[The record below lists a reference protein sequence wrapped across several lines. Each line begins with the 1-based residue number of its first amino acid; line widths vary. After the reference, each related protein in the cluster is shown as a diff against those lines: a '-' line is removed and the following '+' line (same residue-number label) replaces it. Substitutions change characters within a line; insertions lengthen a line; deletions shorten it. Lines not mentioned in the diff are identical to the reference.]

1 MIDAVDKLEIEPFLN
16 DNSYSISTEDLKETN
31 KKYENHPSIIKIN
44 ENVRNGNDF
53 TFKEMTNFDFEREI
67 LKLDPKKANL
77 QGDIPVKMLIK
88 TYDIISNYLSEYYNK
103 AKQEHKYPT
112 SLKIADVIHHHHH
125 HHSFIIIVFKSI
137 IIPIYKKDGKTLAKN
152 YRPVSLIPVVSKLFE
167 RNMHTEIID
176 FIENSLSP
184 FLFGFRKGHSTEQ

>member
-1 MIDAVDKLEIEPFLN
+1 MKIILV
-16 DNSYSISTEDLKETN
+16 
-31 KKYENHPSIIKIN
+31 IIKIK

-53 TFKEMTNFDFEREI
+53 TFKEMNNFDFEREI

-103 AKQEHKYPT
+103 AKQEHKYRT
-112 SLKIADVIHHHHH
+112 SLKIADVI
-125 HHSFIIIVFKSI
+125 
-137 IIPIYKKDGKTLAKN
+137 PIHKKDEKTLAKN
-152 YRPVSLIPVVSKLFE
+152 YRPVSLITAVSKLFE

-176 FIENSLSP
+176 FIENSLLSLP
-184 FLFGFRKGHSTEQ
+184 IWF